1 MHLHKIIKIE
11 KSIETGSSCWGLE
24 GERNGELFLMN
35 VKILWDNENAPK
47 LYSGNNSMNTL
58 KAVELYN

>member
-1 MHLHKIIKIE
+1 MHLHKITRID
-11 KSIETGSSCWGLE
+11 KSIGTGSSCWWLE

-35 VKILWDNENAPK
+35 VRFLWDTENAPK